1 MGLCGLPLLPRP
13 LPCRTENDFRH
24 TILSLTI
31 HHLTFRFTFVSS
43 VLLTCCHVFRSRSC
57 CSNSQVHTQ
66 AQVTRWSLGGRV
78 LSLGGTGQGQISS
91 QTHTN
96 TRANSSD
103 FFGLI
108 HRTHAFWMLMTLGL
122 HAHAQFVFL
131 RRRRPKQNR
140 ASNVGQPSRLAASK
154 RTI

>member
-1 MGLCGLPLLPRP
+1 M
-13 LPCRTENDFRH
+13 
-24 TILSLTI
+24 
-31 HHLTFRFTFVSS
+31 
-43 VLLTCCHVFRSRSC
+43 
-57 CSNSQVHTQ
+57 
-66 AQVTRWSLGGRV
+66 

-122 HAHAQFVFL
+122 HAHAQFVFCGGDDQNKIERQTLASRHVWRHPNAPFELELTNIVSSL
-131 RRRRPKQNR
+131 RTTHTHQ
-140 ASNVGQPSRLAASK
+140 
-154 RTI
+154 T